1 MNKHSHQS
9 LKSDFYLVW
18 YWWYTIMRAKHY
30 SSLVTCKDSIVF
42 LLDLWRSSFLSYQ
55 WANIRKRVNL
65 GKANIKGSFYY
76 YLSQQIDLAASSH
89 PISMKP
95 FSFLHRFQLNFFF
108 TNLFIPANRP
118 PIPHFQKRPLFGP
131 KVHFWGLFMVKI
143 GKKFN

>member
-42 LLDLWRSSFLSYQ
+42 LLDLWRSAFLSYQ

-76 YLSQQIDLAASSH
+76 YLSRQIDLAAPSH
-89 PISMKP
+89 PISMKA
-95 FSFLHRFQLNFFF
+95 FSFLRPFQLNFFLPTYLSLQIDRQYHIF
-108 TNLFIPANRP
+108 RKG
-118 PIPHFQKRPLFGP
+118 HFLAQKSIFGG
-131 KVHFWGLFMVKI
+131 FLW
-143 GKKFN
+143 